1 MGDSDLGIWL
11 GVCPL
16 AIIVLA
22 IVATVVALRARRR
35 AVRVGAGILLI
46 VLGGA
51 MLLPGFGLL
60 LSVAVGLV
68 MIALGVALLIVEYR
82 RGSVA

>member
-1 MGDSDLGIWL
+1 MGDSSLGIWL
-11 GVCPL
+11 SVCPL

-22 IVATVVALRARRR
+22 IVATIVALRARRR
-35 AVRVGAGILLI
+35 PVRVGAGILLMI
-46 VLGGA
+46 LGVA
-51 MLLPGFGLL
+51 MLLPGLGLL

-68 MIALGVALLIVEYR
+68 MIALGLALLINEYR